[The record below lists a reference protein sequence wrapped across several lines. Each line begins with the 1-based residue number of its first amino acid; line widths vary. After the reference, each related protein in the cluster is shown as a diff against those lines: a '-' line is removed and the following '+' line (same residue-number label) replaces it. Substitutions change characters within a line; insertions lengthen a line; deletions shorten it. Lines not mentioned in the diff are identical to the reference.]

1 MVENT
6 SDLEDLEVGEV
17 VFLGII
23 FVIAPLQSFKSFYGE
38 TYKST
43 MSLTST
49 AKKQESEKKKKKK
62 NRKRASLNGSP
73 KSNTSSIS
81 LEESL

>member
-43 MSLTST
+43 MSLTSP
-49 AKKQESEKKKKKK
+49 AKKQESGNKTDTNKWKKKK
-62 NRKRASLNGSP
+62 NTRIPGKGQ
-73 KSNTSSIS
+73 T
-81 LEESL
+81 